1 MFSLLSDQVP
11 LVRRRQ
17 LLLLTIAAQVLFVV
31 AVAAAGY
38 ATTAYGR
45 VITLRTTPI
54 DPRDLLYGDY
64 VTLNYSISQLPTSLW
79 REPGSYPRRGTPVY
93 VVLRPA
99 GETYAAVRVYASN
112 PTVPAN
118 QVVLRGWVA
127 DRWRR
132 RLRIRYNLERYY
144 VPEGTGRELER
155 RGARQPLL
163 VNISI
168 APWGQARI
176 TGVKII
182 SPTGSTATPR
192 R

>member
-11 LVRRRQ
+11 LPRRRR
-17 LLLLTIAAQVLFVV
+17 LLLLTILAQVLFIV

-45 VITLRTTPI
+45 TIRLLTTPI

-64 VTLNYSISQLPTSLW
+64 VTLNYTISQLPTNLW
-79 REPGSYPRRGTPVY
+79 REPGSYPRRGEPVY

-99 GETYAAVRVYASN
+99 GQTYEAVRVYAKK
-112 PTVPAN
+112 PDVPAD

-132 RLRIRYNLERYY
+132 NLRIRYNLERYY
-144 VPEGTGRELER
+144 VPEGTGKELER
-155 RGARQPLL
+155 RGARKPLL
-163 VNISI
+163 VDISI

-176 TGVKII
+176 TGVEII
-182 SPTGSTATPR
+182 ASDSTAAPR